1 MRNTVDINLCDIL
14 QGGSMAYFIEEC
26 MTNTMLR
33 IRGMKGM
40 GRYKNLIDGQSTER
54 KILKRIEK
62 TTASI

>member
-1 MRNTVDINLCDIL
+1 
-14 QGGSMAYFIEEC
+14 
-26 MTNTMLR
+26 MLR

-54 KILKRIEK
+54 KILKGIEK